1 MAPAIAGNSNKKD
14 DGYDKWAAENDMRTL
29 LEAKAIQKDPKRMAN
44 VKRAAKEKLGE
55 TKQIQALAGQ

>member
-1 MAPAIAGNSNKKD
+1 MAPAIAGNSTKKD
-14 DGYDKWAAENDMRTL
+14 DSYDKWQADSDMRTL

-55 TKQIQALAGQ
+55 MNHIKALAGE